1 MEKLRA
7 EILYETLVSSSY
19 YVTYSLF
26 NTCIYVNRA
35 NEGIT
40 CCHCGLT
47 VTWKLCHGCH
57 ERTVVAHM
65 TLELLCEL
73 LLGSGM
79 KLLLERDWLKGGE
92 PASHIVDDR
101 YGLTC

>member
-1 MEKLRA
+1 
-7 EILYETLVSSSY
+7 
-19 YVTYSLF
+19 
-26 NTCIYVNRA
+26 
-35 NEGIT
+35 
-40 CCHCGLT
+40 
-47 VTWKLCHGCH
+47 
-57 ERTVVAHM
+57 M

-101 YGLTC
+101 YGLTYEERGLSQTHDAGQGGHDESMVGSRRGRQTVQ

>member
-1 MEKLRA
+1 
-7 EILYETLVSSSY
+7 
-19 YVTYSLF
+19 
-26 NTCIYVNRA
+26 
-35 NEGIT
+35 
-40 CCHCGLT
+40 
-47 VTWKLCHGCH
+47 
-57 ERTVVAHM
+57 VVAHV

-92 PASHIVDDR
+92 PASHVVDDR